1 MEKVVPIFVFPVYA
15 LCKLDI
21 YRGLL
26 EKQNP
31 MDDLLRAIATQK
43 PLPTQTQAPPA
54 SERDKCLHDLVLL
67 QEQVLFAFRM
77 VLENNLPLPPDVRL
91 QLFQM
96 HDNVCGIARKLK

>member
-1 MEKVVPIFVFPVYA
+1 
-15 LCKLDI
+15 
-21 YRGLL
+21 
-26 EKQNP
+26 

-43 PLPTQTQAPPA
+43 PLPTQPA
-54 SERDKCLHDLVLL
+54 AASSERDKCMQDLVLL